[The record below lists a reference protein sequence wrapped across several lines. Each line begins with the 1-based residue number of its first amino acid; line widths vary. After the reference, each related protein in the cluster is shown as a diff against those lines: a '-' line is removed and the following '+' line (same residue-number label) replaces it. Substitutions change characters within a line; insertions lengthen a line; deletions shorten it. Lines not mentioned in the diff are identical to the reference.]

1 MLITGLSLYYTGAW
15 DIIVSEIEAASNAV
29 TSEVVQIED
38 SISFK
43 VSKVERWYC
52 LVANIFREAVDCEK
66 TMKNITSSTLGTINT
81 TTSALIL

>member
-1 MLITGLSLYYTGAW
+1 M
-15 DIIVSEIEAASNAV
+15 SEIEAASNAV
-29 TSEVVQIED
+29 TSEVVVQIED

-66 TMKNITSSTLGTINT
+66 TMKNTTSSTFGTINT